1 MVDSAIMSDS
11 GTTRTNLRPVSRES
25 GFKKLRA
32 LKCFEEVHQ
41 AVLDGLGATALAQ
54 LIQEERQEYLD
65 VTRASLIVMLDN
77 YRASLPAGEVVARRL
92 PATYGAAI
100 KKLHKS
106 VDEVQELEWLT
117 RFQKRRLRIDGNTET
132 KINKLLPT
140 MTQEV
145 RAHVE
150 VLRTLASV
158 KMDLGLNKRHLGS
171 LEVDATLVADVVE
184 RYGTADI
191 AKVLQ
196 SAESRQKVMG
206 VAERF
211 LALAQ
216 KEIGG
221 SGDEATED
229 AVVDAVP
236 VEPEVPP
243 PPTKA
248 SEAEAATSDHVVASA
263 QGPLDD

>member
-1 MVDSAIMSDS
+1 MNDSENKSPQV
-11 GTTRTNLRPVSRES
+11 RPISREPK
-25 GFKKLRA
+25 FTKIRA
-32 LKCFEEVHQ
+32 LKCFEAVHQ
-41 AVLDGLGATALAQ
+41 RILDGGDSASLAKF
-54 LIQEERQEYLD
+54 IQEEQGEYLD
-65 VTRASLIVMLDN
+65 ASRASVVAALN
-77 YRASLPAGEVVARRL
+77 YYRSSLPPGELVAKRL
-92 PATYGAAI
+92 PGAFDAAV

-106 VDEVQELEWLT
+106 IDEVKELEWLT
-117 RFQKRRLRIDGNTET
+117 MFQKRRLRIDGKTE
-132 KINKLLPT
+132 KQINKLLPT

-171 LEVDATLVADVVE
+171 LEVDATLVADVVG
-184 RYGTADI
+184 RYGTANV

-216 KEIGG
+216 RELH
-221 SGDEATED
+221 D
-229 AVVDAVP
+229 A
-236 VEPEVPP
+236 ESE
-243 PPTKA
+243 
-248 SEAEAATSDHVVASA
+248 SEAEAVVVEGAVTEPGAPPEPQPPPKPDSE
-263 QGPLDD
+263 PTDD